1 MRGFKIERRG
11 GCVCIGTGS
20 TGLCLWYREV
30 QYSVVHTQGG
40 GVHDTRPVLCVLP

>member
-11 GCVCIGTGS
+11 GCVCIGTGC
-20 TGLCLWYREV
+20 TGLCLWSRR
-30 QYSVVHTQGG
+30 YSVVHTQGG